1 MALPWQD
8 QETDR
13 PAWRRNKKASCGV
26 SRIRWM
32 PWWAWSITSARVGT
46 VRLAS
51 STALRLDHKPSTGL
65 SSGA

>member
-1 MALPWQD
+1 
-8 QETDR
+8 
-13 PAWRRNKKASCGV
+13 
-26 SRIRWM
+26 M